1 MADGNV
7 DIIQDPNDPNNQ
19 KNNNSSGTGVPSG
32 IAPSAPQAPTGA
44 TGSAGGS
51 GTSGQPSQGST
62 GRTGSGFVNI
72 QNVLNAN
79 KQGGQQ
85 LGNTVGSGIQQAASD
100 VGQQLGNTQNTFGAA
115 ATAGTLGSD
124 TDKANVQNVL
134 NNVNSYSGDNT
145 ASVNT
150 TGQGPNASSTPTYA
164 GLTQQNLSDFQKYI
178 GGQYTGPQG
187 TGITG
192 MFDPIQQ
199 QAQQVQTL
207 GNNVNT
213 AGGQQQLLQQFV
225 GQGQKQ
231 YGQGA
236 QSLDQLLL
244 GQNANP
250 LQQARQSTV
259 GLAGNVQNA
268 ETAAQQQ
275 AQAGQAQSQQ
285 FGNDISSQLKN
296 MITAQQTQAQN
307 LENNAQN
314 SDTQTQANY
323 NAIENILQSGNPTN
337 AKGVI
342 SPAASAS
349 TAIPLMV
356 QQGLINQQQA
366 NDLTNTINKGFLDPN
381 IGTNAAY
388 QQYLNNP
395 NATYNT
401 NPGGN
406 NMSMTY
412 QQAVDYGFIK
422 PTYTSLDQSGI
433 DLPTLLQNSLQEQTQ
448 GSTINQPGNG
458 NIAGSSANLSSNAF
472 MTPSQQAQMNA
483 LQQLSG
489 QTPSITN
496 APTYTAAKNTF
507 DYNNFLNNLNE
518 QEQNHYVQPGTP
530 APSSSP
536 SPGMTINPLTPYL
549 PGVQVPSW
557 VPQVTLPSFSGGG
570 FHFYHGGK
578 VPNSDG
584 TEYSKLRNVLKK

>member
-1 MADGNV
+1 MADSNI
-7 DIIQDPNDPNNQ
+7 DIVQDPNDPNNQ

-51 GTSGQPSQGST
+51 GTSGQQAQGST

-85 LGNTVGSGIQQAASD
+85 LGNTVGSGIQQASSD

-124 TDKANVQNVL
+124 ADKASVQSTL
-134 NNVNSYSGDNT
+134 DKVNSYSGDNT

-150 TGQGPNASSTPTYA
+150 TGAGPNASSTAPTPTYA
-164 GLTQQNLSDFQKYI
+164 GLSQSDLDNFKKYI

-187 TGITG
+187 TDITG

-199 QAQQVQTL
+199 QAQQAQTL

-244 GQNANP
+244 GQNAAP

-307 LENNAQN
+307 AEATANN
-314 SDTQTQANY
+314 SDTQTQSNY

-342 SPAASAS
+342 APSAS
-349 TAIPLMV
+349 ILTAIPLLQ
-356 QQGLINQQQA
+356 QQGLINSQQA
-366 NDLTNTINKGFLDPN
+366 ADLTSTATKGFLDPN
-381 IGTNAAY
+381 LGSNAAY

-401 NPGGN
+401 NLGGM

-412 QQAVDYGFIK
+412 QQAVDNGFIK

-448 GSTINQPGNG
+448 GSTINQPGTG
-458 NIAGSSANLSSNAF
+458 NTAGSSANLSSNAF
-472 MTPSQQAQMNA
+472 MSPSQQAQINA

-496 APTYTAAKNTF
+496 VPTYTAAKNSF
-507 DYNNFLNNLNE
+507 DYTNFLNNLNE
-518 QEQNHYVQPGTP
+518 QEQNHYVPVGTP
-530 APSSSP
+530 APS
-536 SPGMTINPLTPYL
+536 
-549 PGVQVPSW
+549 
-557 VPQVTLPSFSGGG
+557 GGG
-570 FHFYHGGK
+570 GSKGLNAGQWGAIAANPIGAIPAIIAGGGLPFAHGGI
-578 VPNSDG
+578 VPD
-584 TEYSKLRNVLKK
+584 YSKLKKLWRK